1 MAYQWLTKRWPDL
14 FSALEQ
20 AETEEAIKQ
29 ICEAEIQA
37 WRDER
42 PGLKSEYSL
51 SRPLTDTCTE
61 IKKRMSGIQ
70 RQFALQYMTFSTE
83 KWSDLNDGTR
93 ARLEQRL
100 EHQKLLMEPDKIV
113 AVATELLSSEEWP
126 ELVVGLAATTGRRLI
141 ELLQVGQFE
150 VRTTYSVTFSGQAK
164 RKDDDE
170 LPLYEIPTLC
180 PSSLVLD
187 AFNRLRLLLDTTG
200 LEKREVSQRYGP
212 AAREAA
218 RAHFGTLIP
227 AREGK
232 ADIINHTFRTVYSR
246 IAVRYYCPPTIADVH
261 FMATI
266 QGHYDKLQESD
277 EKRRSYESNPYYQE
291 YKIGSSDNN
300 IDGRQGLHLGH
311 KGVELLEVFKPKPRK
326 EKAMTTPTQQAQSE
340 KKRGNNRPVNIPVDL
355 FNRYDALHVRLGHKR
370 QDETMALLLDSYEEK
385 ETAQI
390 AVTLTLEVILGDEL
404 AALARSSMEEGESV
418 QDFLKRAVTRMTN
431 FQAGLKKRYSG
442 TDFTKMSNAELMKQ
456 KDKEASFERVRR
468 AISAIAL
475 FNDTTEVDER
485 RWFINVR
492 VTQLVCGARFDNVS
506 EYFKLH
512 KPEID
517 ALNAKHQLTQ
527 KSNSKTYDIKSVEA
541 ITQAYEAPVESAPAG
556 EPEPVAAE
564 EK

>member
-14 FSALEQ
+14 FAALEQ

-29 ICEAEIQA
+29 ICEGEIQA

-42 PGLKSEYSL
+42 PGLKSEDSL
-51 SRPLTDTCTE
+51 RRPLSDTCNE
-61 IKKRMSGIQ
+61 IKNRLSGLQ
-70 RQFALQYMTFSTE
+70 RQFALQYMSFGSE
-83 KWSDLNDGTR
+83 KWTALNDASR

-113 AVATELLSSEEWP
+113 AVATGLLSSEKWP
-126 ELVVGLAATTGRRLI
+126 EICVGLAVVTGRRLV
-141 ELLQVGQFE
+141 ELLQIGQFE
-150 VRTTYSVTFSGQAK
+150 VRTAYSMMFSGQAK
-164 RKDDDE
+164 RRDDDE

-180 PSSLVLD
+180 DSSLVLN

-200 LEKREVSQRYGP
+200 LERREVSQRYGP

-218 RAHFGTLIP
+218 REHFSTLIP

-246 IAVRYYCPPTIADVH
+246 IAVRYYAPPRIADVH
-261 FMATI
+261 YMATI

-291 YKIGSSDNN
+291 YKIGSSDGN

-326 EKAMTTPTQQAQSE
+326 EKVMTTPVEQAQTDGR
-340 KKRGNNRPVNIPVDL
+340 KKGNNRPINIPTDL
-355 FNRYDALHVRLGHKR
+355 YNRYEALHVRLGHKR
-370 QDETMALLLDSYEEK
+370 QDETMTLLLDSYEEK
-385 ETAQI
+385 ESAQI

-442 TDFTKMSNAELMKQ
+442 TDFTRMSNAELMKQ

-468 AISAIAL
+468 AIRAIAL
-475 FNDTTEVDER
+475 FNDTTEVNER

-512 KPEID
+512 KAEVD

-541 ITQAYEAPVESAPAG
+541 ITQAYEAPVGES
-556 EPEPVAAE
+556 EPVETKAE
-564 EK
+564 AD